1 MEGMTTGLAL
11 VVKKE
16 TAGELDTNIADIEK
30 FVTERI
36 QEYNPDLFDGDA
48 DRAKKARAELNKGK
62 KQLADTRKEVIDRL
76 MKPYQDFEERCKAL
90 ERLIDTASG
99 KLDAIVKIKESEEK
113 EAKRKLV
120 EAEWAT
126 RNFDLVPLE
135 KVFNDKWLNKTYKMT
150 DISKEMKVII
160 DRIYKELELLER
172 EEDFETLKAHYLITL
187 DLAETLAYGSE
198 LKEKRELA
206 QKESEGR
213 GERLHEERIAEQKR
227 ELAEDVKS
235 HAQKSAMSSLV
246 SQALEEEVEVSV
258 EDYTI
263 TLSVTEAQL
272 LAVRDYLNQ
281 QGIEHECRKLEF

>member
-1 MEGMTTGLAL
+1 
-11 VVKKE
+11 
-16 TAGELDTNIADIEK
+16 
-30 FVTERI
+30 
-36 QEYNPDLFDGDA
+36 
-48 DRAKKARAELNKGK
+48 
-62 KQLADTRKEVIDRL
+62 